1 MSAAQRLDT
10 AADSDAAR
18 EPMPGNRAPGA
29 SITAIVPAFNEE
41 RTLAEV
47 LAALKAT
54 PGIDEILV
62 VSDGSTDATV
72 EIARHAEV
80 TTFHLV
86 RNCGKAAAMA
96 LGVSHAR
103 SPLVFFVDGDIL
115 ELTATMIENIIEPVR
130 SGRVGMQIGVRGRGR
145 ALDAFH
151 RRFGPLLSGIR
162 CLRREIFEAV
172 PEDQV
177 RGFRIET
184 ALNWACRE
192 LGLPIGTTV
201 LHGLR
206 HLVKERK
213 RGALRGAWARVH
225 MFTSVFAAFLSLKI
239 GQPPLRVPAAGTEGL
254 GEPEHVRF

>member
-1 MSAAQRLDT
+1 MSDT
-10 AADSDAAR
+10 PQATPAID
-18 EPMPGNRAPGA
+18 RASGP

-47 LAALKAT
+47 LTALKAT
-54 PGIDEILV
+54 RDIGEILV
-62 VSDGSTDATV
+62 VSDGSTDSTV
-72 EIARHAEV
+72 EIARRAEV

-96 LGVSHAR
+96 LGVAHSR

-115 ELTATMIENIIEPVR
+115 ELTSAMIEDIVEPVR

-151 RRFGPLLSGIR
+151 RRYGPHLSGIR

-172 PEDQV
+172 PKDQV

-192 LGLPIGTTV
+192 LGQPIGITV

-213 RGALRGAWARVH
+213 RGALRGAWARLH

-239 GQPPLRVPAAGTEGL
+239 GQPPLRVRPASTEAL
-254 GEPEHVRF
+254 EPEHVRF